1 MAIRTGSQHDLF
13 HATRPI
19 PLKVNGAANVYTIHD
34 IVPLRLPYSTLDN
47 KRYFYRV
54 LKNIIREADHIVTVS
69 EFTKQDVMDV
79 FDIKEDR
86 ITNTWQAVAVDP
98 YFMSLSDD
106 DVADVVSHRYG
117 LTFKEYF
124 LFLGAI
130 EPKKNVTRMVEAFAA
145 SGTKRPLVLVGG
157 LGWQYDRDVETLSD
171 ERFQNWHFDGERIRA
186 ERSVK
191 RLPYVPLAR

>member
-1 MAIRTGSQHDLF
+1 MHSCISIARSADDDPTGSQHDLF

-54 LKNIIREADHIVTVS
+54 LKNIIQKADHIVTVS
-69 EFTKQDVMDV
+69 EFTKRDVMEV
-79 FDIKEDR
+79 FDINEDR
-86 ITNTWQAVAVDP
+86 ITNTWQAVSIDP
-98 YFMSLSDD
+98 YYMSMSDD
-106 DVADVVSHRYG
+106 DVADIVSHRYG

-130 EPKKNVTRMVEAFAA
+130 ERRRT
-145 SGTKRPLVLVGG
+145 
-157 LGWQYDRDVETLSD
+157 
-171 ERFQNWHFDGERIRA
+171 
-186 ERSVK
+186 
-191 RLPYVPLAR
+191 